1 MHHKLSETVKVIN
14 FRGDILKEFKL
25 SNLSSYDFAKKH
37 IHEDRKHGVTEEE
50 AQNFIVN
57 TKIVVNRWKG
67 KSLIYI

>member
-1 MHHKLSETVKVIN
+1 MISQ
-14 FRGDILKEFKL
+14 
-25 SNLSSYDFAKKH
+25 KKH